1 MKRFVILLLLPLG
14 GCFHAGGVSPLAIL
28 DQVRETG
35 QAVSERTAERAASAI
50 DRYCESVDEE
60 GRAKMRE
67 AVNSRTTRGDIEITC
82 AP

>member
-1 MKRFVILLLLPLG
+1 MRKLAILMLLPLG

-50 DRYCESVDEE
+50 DNYCLSVDEE
-60 GRAKMRE
+60 GRMKMRE
-67 AVNSRTTRGDIEITC
+67 AVNSRTAVGDIEIDC
-82 AP
+82 GS